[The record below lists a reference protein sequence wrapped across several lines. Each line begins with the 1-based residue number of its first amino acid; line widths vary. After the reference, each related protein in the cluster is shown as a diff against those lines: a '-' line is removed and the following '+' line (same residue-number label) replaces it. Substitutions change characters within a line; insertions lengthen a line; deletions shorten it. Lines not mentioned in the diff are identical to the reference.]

1 MQLKAQGVE
10 AHKEREF
17 EDATGY
23 FKQVLANVFSVLAFT
38 YTRTDCCVMT
48 WSSGTEYAGH

>member
-23 FKQVLANVFSVLAFT
+23 FKQVIEPCSQYLPSLILAPTAV
-38 YTRTDCCVMT
+38 
-48 WSSGTEYAGH
+48 